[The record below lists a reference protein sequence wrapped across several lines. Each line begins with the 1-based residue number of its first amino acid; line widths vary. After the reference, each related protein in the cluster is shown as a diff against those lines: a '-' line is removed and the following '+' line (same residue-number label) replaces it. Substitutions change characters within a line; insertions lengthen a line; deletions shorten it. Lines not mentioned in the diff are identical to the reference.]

1 MGSDQSRA
9 GELNG
14 STSKL
19 FRCLWYQNKQSFDDF
34 YEPTTI
40 TTAKKKK
47 FRESCCIRKTL
58 ISEKAVIIEYRFRTN
73 SQHLNEHFRNTR
85 RVKSKCREISKDSL
99 ASTNL
104 LNDSMT
110 SNFELQQQKEKT
122 ANYVMKSDN
131 DASVD
136 YVSYL
141 HLSHDS
147 ITKANC
153 CFSNDLKTKSCYVLL
168 NRRLNRDD
176 RSFSCSGKED
186 CHITNPVQVYGY
198 NNTVGTVSDSVS
210 SNYKVISFLFIQIFI
225 SIICISKY
233 FIDLNS
239 EGRINST
246 SVTFINRN

>member
-1 MGSDQSRA
+1 MTLFVAPMTTVWKSGILTL
-9 GELNG
+9 LNG
-14 STSKL
+14 KWS
-19 FRCLWYQNKQSFDDF
+19 
-34 YEPTTI
+34 EPGRRTKRQYFET
-40 TTAKKKK
+40 
-47 FRESCCIRKTL
+47 FPMSM
-58 ISEKAVIIEYRFRTN
+58 IEYRFRTN

-110 SNFELQQQKEKT
+110 SNFEMQQQKQKT
-122 ANYVMKSDN
+122 ANYVMKRYN
-131 DASVD
+131 DASID

-141 HLSHDS
+141 YLSHDS

-210 SNYKVISFLFIQIFI
+210 SNYKVFLGLEVIKADFHENNKKGKEQ
-225 SIICISKY
+225 
-233 FIDLNS
+233 
-239 EGRINST
+239 RH
-246 SVTFINRN
+246 